1 MSMLVLSAIGNGFWV
16 LHASITGN
24 HPLLVG
30 ASLIFVM
37 SLLLMIL
44 KFNFDK
50 NG

>member
-37 SLLLMIL
+37 SLLLVIL
-44 KFNFDK
+44 KFSFDK